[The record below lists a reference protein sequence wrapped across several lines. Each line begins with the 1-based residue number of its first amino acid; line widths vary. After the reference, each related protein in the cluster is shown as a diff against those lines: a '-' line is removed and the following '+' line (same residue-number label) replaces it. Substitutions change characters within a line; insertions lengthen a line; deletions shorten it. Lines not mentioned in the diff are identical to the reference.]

1 MAKLRKIFETKI
13 FIGAQSAIA
22 SSQAKV
28 YRDTEWEEFRIKFF
42 IGGKH
47 QGGEADYFTSDK
59 DEAIG
64 NAKYWLAQQAIKAGY
79 GQGFEESELAE
90 HVAALDVEVP
100 EVADREQLI
109 YGLLGT
115 EFDEHAYTC
124 GMPDGPVQPWCPGE
138 C

>member
-1 MAKLRKIFETKI
+1 MANLRKIFTTPI
-13 FIGAQSAIA
+13 FNCAQVAITG
-22 SSQAKV
+22 SQAKV

-47 QGGEADYFTSDK
+47 QVEADYFASDK

-64 NAKYWLAQQAIKAGY
+64 SAKYWLAQQAIKAGY
-79 GQGFEESELAE
+79 GQGFEEAELSEYA
-90 HVAALDVEVP
+90 AALDVEVP

-124 GMPDGPVQPWCPGE
+124 GMPDGPVRPWCPSE